1 MLKNTVAI
9 TIVLAGS
16 AITGFI
22 ATREL
27 VLTQSLQAAAATTA
41 INAGAAEM
49 IALRPDEAV
58 VAGASDRS
66 TGVWVLARHSADAT
80 LVVYHVDRVGTRRI
94 SLPLPE
100 AGRLG
105 GIVTAADGS
114 LWVGAG
120 DRLVAIDAASGQ
132 VTRAVSLPSV
142 GRAAA
147 HAQRTPDGT
156 VLGLGQITSLAADPS
171 GIWVA
176 RYGSPSV
183 TLLAT
188 GSAQPQE
195 LQMPIDAD
203 PSQLSA
209 ANGRIWFTT
218 NFGPDDRLGA
228 FVGIIDPTSQR
239 VTIVPAAAASLTVG
253 PDGVYAIARDVL
265 KLEGSTG
272 TLLSTRPLSAPV
284 DAAASAVDAGGRLV
298 LRGAKQTQLHIYDQ
312 AGAEVRSISYSA
324 GSFFGRGGLYASTA
338 PLAFLFVTSDG
349 SIWFAPQSGAAVFR
363 GS

>member
-1 MLKNTVAI
+1 VRRNTVAI
-9 TIVLAGS
+9 TLALAGA
-16 AITGFI
+16 AITGFVG
-22 ATREL
+22 TRL
-27 VLTQSLQAAAATTA
+27 ILTESLQAAAANKS

-66 TGVWVLARHSADAT
+66 AGVWVLARRSADAS
-80 LVVYHVDRVGTRRI
+80 LVVYHIDRAGSRRI
-94 SLPLPE
+94 PLPLPE

-120 DRLVAIDAASGQ
+120 NRLVAIDATSGQ
-132 VTRAVSLPSV
+132 VTRTVSLPSV

-156 VLGLGQITSLAADPS
+156 ILGLGQVTSLAADPS

-188 GSAQPQE
+188 GSAQPQV
-195 LQMPIDAD
+195 LQLPIDAD

-228 FVGIIDPTSQR
+228 FVGIIDSTSQR
-239 VTIVPAAAASLTVG
+239 VSMVTAAAASLSVG
-253 PDGVYAIARDVL
+253 PDGVYAIGRDLL
-265 KLEGSTG
+265 KLEGSNG
-272 TLLSTRPLSAPV
+272 TLLSTRPLSTPV
-284 DAAASAVDAGGRLV
+284 DAAASAVDAGSSFAVPSR
-298 LRGAKQTQLHIYDQ
+298 RNCISTIRRAQ
-312 AGAEVRSISYSA
+312 RS
-324 GSFFGRGGLYASTA
+324 G
-338 PLAFLFVTSDG
+338 
-349 SIWFAPQSGAAVFR
+349 Q
-363 GS
+363 